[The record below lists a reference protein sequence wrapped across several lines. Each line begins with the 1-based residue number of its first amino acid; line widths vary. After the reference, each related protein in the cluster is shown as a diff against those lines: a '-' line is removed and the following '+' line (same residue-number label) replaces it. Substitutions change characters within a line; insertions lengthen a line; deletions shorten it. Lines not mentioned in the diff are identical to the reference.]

1 LTPREEHRLNI
12 ADWLRSLG
20 LERYAR
26 AFQDAEITPEVL
38 PELTEADLREL
49 GLPLGP
55 RKTVLKAICSQAP
68 AVTAVTA
75 GGTAPAGGTKLAFA
89 SEADRRQLTVMF
101 VDLVGSTALALGR
114 DPEETREMMQAY
126 HNAVSIEIN
135 RYEGHVAKFLGDG
148 VLAYFGWPQA
158 HEDEAE
164 RAVRAALRVTKAVAA
179 LAAPDGTALAARVG
193 IATGLV
199 VVGELFGEGEAR
211 ERPVI
216 GETPNLAARLQG
228 VAEPGGVVIAESTRR
243 LLGEAFMYQDLGTVP
258 LKGFPGPVRAWLIIG
273 EGAAESRFEAQHGVS
288 TTVLVGRDQ
297 ELALLLDRWEQAKEG
312 EGQIVLLGGEAGIGK
327 SRLLLALRDQ
337 LAKVPH
343 TCLSHFCSPFH
354 TNSAL
359 HPVVG
364 LLERA
369 AGIRRGEPSEEQLDK
384 LEAMIRLATENVQES
399 AAILADLLA
408 IPGGDRYR
416 PLELSPHQKK
426 ERTFQA
432 LLEQIRGLSKKQ
444 PLLAIYEDV
453 HWADPSMLELLDRGI
468 DEVQCLP
475 ILMIITFR
483 PEFVPRW
490 TGHGHVTALFLSRLG
505 RKQGTAVVERIA
517 GGKLLPQEV
526 LEQILAKTDGV
537 PLFVEELTKTVIESG
552 LLEDR
557 GSHYELLGPLPPLA
571 IPTTLQD
578 SLMARLDRLAPV
590 KEVAQIAACIGR
602 EFRHDLLRAVT
613 PLDEDAL
620 QRALNEL
627 LAAELIFRR
636 GLATDVIYSFK
647 HALVQDIAHE
657 SLLKSRR
664 QQIHARIA
672 EVFQESYPA
681 RAEVEPEMIALHLTE
696 AGLAEKAV
704 GYWLRAGRIAAGR
717 SANLEA
723 ITHLTKGLEALKSCP
738 PGPDRDRQELALQ
751 TAIGGPLIAIYGYTA
766 PQLGNAFARAHALCK
781 ELHDTD
787 ALFATLSGKFIFHF
801 VRGDPGAMRDLV
813 AEAESAARDTRDVAL
828 ELSAHRLAALADMY
842 AGDFLGAR
850 SEFEIILSRYDPS
863 ANRPA
868 PVHYIHDPKASA
880 LPYLAI
886 VLWLLGYPE
895 QAKRASRAAFEYA
908 AELNQTNLTAHVRI
922 YGGAGPAEL
931 MGDVAATR
939 AHADAVIDLADQHSL
954 NYWRLSGLILRGW
967 AMAQE
972 GNAEDG
978 LALMRQNLNARK
990 ALGASWYQVRYLCML
1005 ASTYLQLGE
1014 RDKAFTAL
1022 AEAEDLAA
1030 RNDEH
1035 LWKSELFRVSGE
1047 LRRSCGASLDEV
1059 EPYFQNALKIAGDQ
1073 SAKSLELRAAISL
1086 ARLWYGDGRIVDAR
1100 TLLASTYAWFTEGFE
1115 TPDLLAAR
1123 ALMAELNDR

>member
-1 LTPREEHRLNI
+1 MNI
-12 ADWLRSLG
+12 ADWLRGLG
-20 LERYAR
+20 LERYAQ

-38 PELTEADLREL
+38 PDLTEADLREL

-55 RKTVLKAICSQAP
+55 RKTVLKAICARAP
-68 AVTAVTA
+68 AVADAA
-75 GGTAPAGGTKLAFA
+75 GARASAGEPKLTFA

-101 VDLVGSTALALGR
+101 VDLVGSTALASGR
-114 DPEETREMMQAY
+114 DPEEMREVMQVY
-126 HNAVSIEIN
+126 HNTVSTEIT
-135 RYEGHVAKFLGDG
+135 RFEGHVAKFLGDG
-148 VLAYFGWPQA
+148 VLAYFGWPRA

-164 RAVRAALRVTKAVAA
+164 RAVRTALRVTKAVAD
-179 LAAPDGTALAARVG
+179 LVGPDGTALSARVG

-228 VAEPGGVVIAESTRR
+228 VAEPGGVVIAEATRR
-243 LLGEAFMYQDLGTVP
+243 LLGEAFMYRDLGTMP
-258 LKGFPGPVRAWLIIG
+258 LKGFPGPVQAWLVIG

-327 SRLLLALRDQ
+327 SRLLRALRDQ
-337 LAKVPH
+337 LAKIPH
-343 TCLSHFCSPFH
+343 APLSHFCSPFH
-354 TNSAL
+354 ANSAL
-359 HPVVG
+359 YPVVG

-369 AGIRRGEPSEEQLDK
+369 AGIRRGDPPEEQLEK
-384 LEAMIRLATENVQES
+384 LETMIALATEHVQES

-408 IPGGDRYR
+408 IPAGVRYP

-432 LLEQIRGLSKKQ
+432 LLEQIRGLAKKQ

-453 HWADPSMLELLDRGI
+453 HWADPSMLELLDRAV
-468 DEVQCLP
+468 DEVQRLP
-475 ILMIITFR
+475 ILMIVTFR

-526 LEQILAKTDGV
+526 LDQILAKTDGV
-537 PLFVEELTKTVIESG
+537 PLFVEELTKAVIESG
-552 LLEDR
+552 LLKDR
-557 GSHYELLGPLPPLA
+557 GGRYELLGPLPPLA

-602 EFRHDLLRAVT
+602 EFGHDLLRAVT

-620 QRALNEL
+620 QRALDEL

-636 GLATDVIYSFK
+636 GVAPDALYSFK
-647 HALVQDIAHE
+647 HALVQQIAHE
-657 SLLKSRR
+657 SLLKSKR

-672 EVFQESYPA
+672 EAFQLYYPA
-681 RAEVEPEMIALHLTE
+681 RAEAEPEMIALHLTE
-696 AGLAEKAV
+696 AGLAKNAV
-704 GYWLRAGRIAAGR
+704 GYLLRAGRIAAGR

-738 PGPDRDRQELALQ
+738 PGSDRDRQELALQ
-751 TAIGGPLIAIYGYTA
+751 TAIGGPLIAIHGYTA
-766 PQLGNAFARAHALCK
+766 PQLGTAFTRAHALCK
-781 ELHDTD
+781 ELNDAD

-801 VRGDPGAMRDLV
+801 VRGDYAAMQDLV
-813 AEAESAARDTRDVAL
+813 AEARRAAEGTRDLAL
-828 ELSAHRLAALADMY
+828 ELSTHRLTGLTAMY
-842 AGDFLGAR
+842 AGDFPTAR
-850 SEFEIILSRYDPS
+850 SEFELILSRYDPG
-863 ANRPA
+863 AHRPP
-868 PVHYIHDPKASA
+868 PVHYIHDAKASA
-880 LPYLAI
+880 LPYLAV
-886 VLWLLGYPE
+886 VLWLLGFPE
-895 QAKRASRAAFEYA
+895 QAESASRAAFEYA
-908 AELNQTNLTAHVRI
+908 AELNQTNLTAHVRV
-922 YGGAGPAEL
+922 YGGAAPAEL

-967 AMAQE
+967 AMALE
-972 GNAEDG
+972 GNAEVG
-978 LALMRQNLNARK
+978 LALMHQNLNARDK
-990 ALGASWYQVRYLCML
+990 LGAGWYQVRYLCML
-1005 ASTYLQLGE
+1005 ASTYLQLGDG
-1014 RDKAFTAL
+1014 DKAFTAL
-1022 AEAEDLAA
+1022 AEAEALAA

-1035 LWKSELFRVSGE
+1035 MWESELSRIGGE
-1047 LRRSCGASLDEV
+1047 LRKMRGAPPGEV
-1059 EPYFQNALKIAGDQ
+1059 ELHLQNALKIARGQ

-1086 ARLWYGDGRIVDAR
+1086 ARLWRGQGRFIDAR
-1100 TLLASTYAWFTEGFE
+1100 TLLVPIYEWFTEGFE

-1123 ALMAELNDR
+1123 ALLAELTDL